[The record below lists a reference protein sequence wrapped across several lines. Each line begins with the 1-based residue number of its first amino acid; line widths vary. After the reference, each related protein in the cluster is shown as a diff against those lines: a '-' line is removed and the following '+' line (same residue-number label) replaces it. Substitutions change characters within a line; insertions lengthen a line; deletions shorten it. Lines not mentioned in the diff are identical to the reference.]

1 MHKTLRGLPSL
12 DFLRGFEAAG
22 RTLSFTRAA
31 AELFVTQSALSRQ
44 VKALEDALGVALF
57 ERGHRKLALTPAGEA
72 FHRAVTDNLR
82 QLAGAAELARARP
95 GEPGVTLTT
104 TVSFASLWIIPRL
117 ASFRTRHPDV
127 EVFVSADDRT
137 IDLARGEVDIA
148 VRYLSEHNVPDGA
161 RRLFGERMLP
171 VVSPRVL
178 QQQRIPLARPAD
190 LRNHVLLHLDDSE
203 GMLPWLNW
211 PAWLT
216 ANGEPGLKPAGSL
229 RFRMYDQLIQA
240 AVAGQGVALGRLPL
254 LAEHLGD
261 GRLIAP
267 FARRY
272 DSARGYYVLTAPHAE
287 SRADVAAFVAWLE
300 DQALETRDAVPEARQ
315 RAPLP
320 HSTAEF
326 PAIASGKAAVRKAA
340 PSRVSRK
347 R

>member
-1 MHKTLRGLPSL
+1 MLHQLPSL

-44 VKALEDALGVALF
+44 VKALEDGLGVTLF
-57 ERGHRKLALTPAGEA
+57 ERGHRRLALTAAGEA
-72 FHRAVTDNLR
+72 FHRAVTDSLR
-82 QLAGAAELARARP
+82 QLASAAELARGQPR
-95 GEPGVTLTT
+95 EPGVTLTT

-117 ASFRTRHPDV
+117 ASFRARHPDV

-148 VRYLSEHNVPDGA
+148 VRYLSEHNVPEGA

-171 VVSPRVL
+171 VVSPQALR
-178 QQQRIPLARPAD
+178 QPRTPLARPAD

-203 GMLPWLNW
+203 GILPWLNW

-254 LAEHLGD
+254 LAEHLND
-261 GRLIAP
+261 GRLVAP
-267 FARRY
+267 FAKRY
-272 DSARGYYVLTAPHAE
+272 DSSRGYYVLMAPHAE
-287 SRADVAAFVAWLE
+287 SRADVAAFVEWLGDE
-300 DQALETRDAVPEARQ
+300 AVNTREAIAGSPQ
-315 RAPLP
+315 RAPR
-320 HSTAEF
+320 A
-326 PAIASGKAAVRKAA
+326 
-340 PSRVSRK
+340 SRK
-347 R
+347 SAPAQPPGRRPRNR

>member
-1 MHKTLRGLPSL
+1 MHKTLRNLPSL

-44 VKALEDALGVALF
+44 VKALEDALGIPLF
-57 ERGHRKLALTPAGEA
+57 ERGHRALALTPGGEA

-82 QLAGAAELARARP
+82 QLADAADLARGRIDA
-95 GEPGVTLTT
+95 PGVTLTT

-117 ASFRTRHPDV
+117 ASFRARHPDV

-148 VRYLSEHNVPDGA
+148 VRYLSEHNVPEGA

-171 VVSPRVL
+171 LVSPKVL
-178 QQQRIPLARPAD
+178 REPCTPLARPAD
-190 LRNHVLLHLDDSE
+190 LRSHVLLHLDDSD
-203 GMLPWLNW
+203 GRLPWLNW
-211 PAWLT
+211 PAWLA
-216 ANGEPGLKPAGSL
+216 ANGEPDLKPAGSL

-254 LAEHLGD
+254 LAEHLND
-261 GRLIAP
+261 GRLVAP
-267 FARRY
+267 FAKRY
-272 DSARGYYVLTAPHAE
+272 DSNRGYYVLVAPHAE
-287 SRADVAAFVAWLE
+287 ARADVAAFVAWLADE
-300 DQALETRDAVPEARQ
+300 AVNTREAIAPPQ
-315 RAPLP
+315 RATP
-320 HSTAEF
+320 
-326 PAIASGKAAVRKAA
+326 RKAA
-340 PSRVSRK
+340 RGMPARK

>member
-1 MHKTLRGLPSL
+1 MHKVLHQMPSL

-44 VKALEDALGVALF
+44 VKALEDGLGVTLF
-57 ERGHRKLALTPAGEA
+57 ERGHRTLALTAAGDA
-72 FHRAVTDNLR
+72 FHRAVTDSLR
-82 QLAGAAELARARP
+82 QLASAAELARGQPR
-95 GEPGVTLTT
+95 EPGVTLTT

-117 ASFRTRHPDV
+117 ASFRARHPDV

-148 VRYLSEHNVPDGA
+148 VRYLSEHNVPEGA

-171 VVSPRVL
+171 VVSPQVL
-178 QQQRIPLARPAD
+178 RQPRTPLARPAD
-190 LRNHVLLHLDDSE
+190 LRHHVLLHLDDSE
-203 GMLPWLNW
+203 GILPWLNW

-254 LAEHLGD
+254 LAEHLND
-261 GRLIAP
+261 GRLVAP

-272 DSARGYYVLTAPHAE
+272 DSSRGYYVLMAPHAE
-287 SRADVAAFVAWLE
+287 SRADVAAFVEWLGDE
-300 DQALETRDAVPEARQ
+300 AANTREATAGSPQ
-315 RAPLP
+315 RAPR
-320 HSTAEF
+320 A
-326 PAIASGKAAVRKAA
+326 
-340 PSRVSRK
+340 SRK
-347 R
+347 SAPAQPSGRPPRKR